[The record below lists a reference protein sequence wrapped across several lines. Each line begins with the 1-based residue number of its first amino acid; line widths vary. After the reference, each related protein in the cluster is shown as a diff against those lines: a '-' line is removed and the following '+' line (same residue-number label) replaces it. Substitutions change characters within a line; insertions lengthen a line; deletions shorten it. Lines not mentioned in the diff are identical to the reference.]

1 MNFGHSG
8 TVDTVGRSRNQ
19 IWVPNP
25 VPNAGNK
32 EEKSITRRYAVERQ
46 GLGADIGKNTLPR
59 VQTAAISKA
68 FVH

>member
-1 MNFGHSG
+1 MANLEKPGTNAVSYASILPRAEMARTEG

-32 EEKSITRRYAVERQ
+32 KEKSITRRYAVER
-46 GLGADIGKNTLPR
+46 
-59 VQTAAISKA
+59 
-68 FVH
+68 